1 MRYATAWPGSLPCM
15 RAATVRPVPRKTEG
29 VGETQC
35 LADALS
41 RLQADVAKLD
51 GADESAWSSG
61 AAGL

>member
-1 MRYATAWPGSLPCM
+1 MHAGRYRSAD
-15 RAATVRPVPRKTEG
+15 PRKTEG